1 MSNVFIGIGGN
12 LASETFGA
20 PVAVLDAAVAA
31 MPAFGIAVVRRS
43 RWYLSAPVPRSD
55 QPHYTNAVLEVETAL
70 APAPLLETL
79 HAIEARFGRVRSE
92 RDAARVLDL
101 DLLAFTNLVIAEP
114 SGLRLPHPR
123 LHERAFVLKPLA
135 ELAPDWR
142 HPLSGRPIAAL
153 IAALPADQWAEPVE
167 PA

>member
-12 LASETFGA
+12 LAGETFGE
-20 PVAVLDAAVAA
+20 PVELLGAAVAE
-31 MPAFGIAVVRRS
+31 MPAFGITVVRRS

-55 QPHYTNAVLEVETAL
+55 QPLYTNAVLEVETAL
-70 APAPLLETL
+70 APAPLLRTL
-79 HAIEARFGRVRSE
+79 HAIETRFGRVRSA

-101 DLLAFTNLVIAEP
+101 DLLAFGDVVIAEP
-114 SGLRLPHPR
+114 AGLRLPHPR